1 MRYVAVQSA
10 GGPEQMYITEGP
22 RPQPK
27 AGEVLIKVA
36 AAGVNRPDVA
46 QRMGHY
52 PPPPDASPILGLEVA
67 GEIVE
72 VGEGVD
78 EAMVGSRVCALVNG
92 GGYAEFAVA
101 PAGQCLPVPANLSL
115 VEAAALPETFF
126 TVWTNV
132 FDRGRLQ
139 PGESFLVH
147 GGSSGI
153 GSTAIQLA
161 RALGAG
167 SIFATAGSAEKC
179 EFCRRLGAD
188 MAINYREED
197 FVEVLHRATNGK
209 GVDVILDMV
218 GGDYIQRNIQLAALD
233 GRIVSIAFLGGAKA
247 SVNFAPMMVKRLTLT
262 GSTLRPRTAEDKAA
276 IADNLREKVWPLIET
291 GTVKPQM
298 AAQFSL
304 DQVVEAHLLMES
316 SQHMG
321 KIVLIVDP
329 QAAR

>member
-179 EFCRRLGAD
+179 EFCRSLGAD